1 MVFAFRY
8 QPFKAIY
15 TLSTVAG
22 LLLRLPYWTLINL
35 LPSWRP
41 RTTWTLGRAIFV
53 NVFQVYIAYVYETGI
68 PTPAYPKEDAPD
80 AATTGL
86 VFIDPVPTELIVGE
100 VKEFARVN
108 NVQPVRTAGFWIGPR
123 GPSGEVGQKASPGE
137 KVIYHLHG
145 GGYVM
150 GTANPSSVSMKY
162 MYEGLQEHLPNTRI
176 FALEYRLSSAE
187 PFGRANPFPTALI
200 DAISGYRYLLKV
212 VGFSAND
219 IVIGGDSAGG
229 NLAFVLAYYISK
241 YQLPSLPAPR
251 GMILL
256 SPSADAALTHVGR
269 DSSMYKHSRSDFVGP
284 IFQSGYSKRAL
295 LGYLPDDVALTV
307 WFSPGTLHLAMTKD
321 MFANLPK
328 TLMITGGAEMTL
340 DPMRTLRDRMVVDM
354 GHDAVT
360 YVEAPDSTHDFL
372 VLPLHEPER
381 TDALR
386 ILAGWVNSL

>member
-41 RTTWTLGRAIFV
+41 RTSWTLGRAIFV
-53 NVFQVYIAYVYETGI
+53 NLFQVYIAYVYETGI

-86 VFIDPVPTELIVGE
+86 
-100 VKEFARVN
+100 
-108 NVQPVRTAGFWIGPR
+108 
-123 GPSGEVGQKASPGE
+123 KASPGE

-145 GGYVM
+145 ESDRSM

-162 MYEGLQEHLPNTRI
+162 LYEGLQEHLPKTRI

-187 PFGRANPFPTALI
+187 AFGRANPFPTALI
-200 DAISGYRYLLKV
+200 DAISGYRYLLEV

-229 NLAFVLAYYISK
+229 NLAFVLTYYISK

-256 SPSADAALTHVGR
+256 SPMVDSALTHVGR

-284 IFQSGYSKRAL
+284 IFYSGYSKRAM
-295 LGYLPDDVALTV
+295 LGYLPDDVASTV
-307 WFSPGTLHLAMTKD
+307 WFSSGALHLAVMKD

-328 TLMITGGAEMTL
+328 TLMITGGAEMAL

-354 GHDAVT
+354 SKDEVT
-360 YVEAPDSTHDFL
+360 YVEVPDSTHDFL
-372 VLPLHEPER
+372 VLPFHEPER
-381 TDALR
+381 TDTFR